1 MAKKK
6 KKFNLSS
13 FVMNFPVSAWMI
25 LFVAV
30 PFIYVVCISF
40 FHKGTYGGVTFKFTI
55 DNYKA
60 IFDPL
65 YLVTFGKS
73 FFISLITTL
82 ICILIAYPFTYFIA
96 QKTEVKKEV
105 FMSLV
110 MIPFLVSSLIRLF
123 AWISILRKDGI
134 LNSLLMNLGI
144 TDKPLQLVY
153 NNTGSIIGL
162 VYMLLPF
169 MILPLYSSIEKL
181 DKFYLE
187 AASDLGAKPS
197 TTFMKI
203 TLPLT
208 APGIFAGSIL
218 VFIPSLG
225 LYFVTDLLGGSKTQ
239 VIGNLIKNQ
248 FITARN
254 WPLGAALSVFLI
266 IITLL
271 LVYLYQKAGGDM
283 DELGV

>member
-1 MAKKK
+1 
-6 KKFNLSS
+6 
-13 FVMNFPVSAWMI
+13 
-25 LFVAV
+25 
-30 PFIYVVCISF
+30 
-40 FHKGTYGGVTFKFTI
+40 
-55 DNYKA
+55 
-60 IFDPL
+60 
-65 YLVTFGKS
+65 
-73 FFISLITTL
+73 
-82 ICILIAYPFTYFIA
+82 
-96 QKTEVKKEV
+96 
-105 FMSLV
+105 MSLV

-134 LNSLLMNLGI
+134 INSLLINMGI
-144 TDKPLQLVY
+144 IDKPLQLVY
-153 NNTGSIIGL
+153 NNIGSIIGL

-187 AASDLGAKPS
+187 AASDLGAKPAKA
-197 TTFMKI
+197 FMKI

-248 FITARN
+248 FITAHN

-266 IITLL
+266 VITLL
-271 LVYLYQKAGGDM
+271 LVGLYQKAGGDM

>member
-1 MAKKK
+1 MATKK

-13 FVMNFPVSAWMI
+13 FVMNSPVSLWMI
-25 LFVAV
+25 LFVAI

-40 FHKGTYGGVTFKFTI
+40 MHKGTYGGVTFKFTT

-73 FFISLITTL
+73 LLISLVTTI

-96 QKTEVKKEV
+96 QKTEIKKAV

-110 MIPFLVSSLIRLF
+110 MIPFLVSL
-123 AWISILRKDGI
+123 LRKDGI
-134 LNSLLMNLGI
+134 INSLLMNMGI
-144 TDKPLQLVY
+144 IDKPIQLVY
-153 NNTGSIIGL
+153 NNIGSIIGL

-187 AASDLGAKPS
+187 AASDLGAKPAKA
-197 TTFMKI
+197 FMKI

-248 FITARN
+248 FITAHN

-266 IITLL
+266 VITLL
-271 LVYLYQKAGGDM
+271 LVGLYQKAGGDM

>member
-1 MAKKK
+1 MATKK

-13 FVMNFPVSAWMI
+13 FVMNSPVALWMI
-25 LFVAV
+25 LFVAI

-40 FHKGTYGGVTFKFTI
+40 MHKGIYGGVTFKFTT

-60 IFDPL
+60 IFDSL

-73 FFISLITTL
+73 LLISLVTTI

-96 QKTEVKKEV
+96 QKTEIKKAV

-134 LNSLLMNLGI
+134 INSLLINMGI
-144 TDKPLQLVY
+144 IDKPLQLVY
-153 NNTGSIIGL
+153 NNIGSIIGL

-187 AASDLGAKPS
+187 AASDLGAKPAKA
-197 TTFMKI
+197 FMKI

-248 FITARN
+248 FITAHN

-266 IITLL
+266 VITLL
-271 LVYLYQKAGGDM
+271 LVGLYQKAGGDM

>member
-1 MAKKK
+1 MATKK

-13 FVMNFPVSAWMI
+13 FVMNSPVALWMI
-25 LFVAV
+25 LFVAI

-40 FHKGTYGGVTFKFTI
+40 MHKGAYGGVTFKFTT

-60 IFDPL
+60 IFDSL

-73 FFISLITTL
+73 LLISLVTTI

-96 QKTEVKKEV
+96 QKTEIKKAV

-134 LNSLLMNLGI
+134 INSLLINMGI
-144 TDKPLQLVY
+144 IDKPLQLVY
-153 NNTGSIIGL
+153 NNIGSIIGL

-187 AASDLGAKPS
+187 AASDLGAKPAKA
-197 TTFMKI
+197 FMKI

-248 FITARN
+248 FITAHN

-266 IITLL
+266 VITLL
-271 LVYLYQKAGGDM
+271 LVGLYQKAGGDM